1 MKRMCQ
7 LCGEVVSEMDFYVVS
22 AGAVVC
28 SSCVVARGV
37 RVRRA
42 HPGQEATENP
52 ALAREGYGH
61 MALSRAG

>member
-1 MKRMCQ
+1 
-7 LCGEVVSEMDFYVVS
+7 MDFYVVS

-42 HPGQEATENP
+42 HPGQETAENP
-52 ALAREGYGH
+52 ALGREGYGC
-61 MALSRAG
+61 MAESRAG